1 MNPFEAGE
9 LDRAQRNQ
17 ELGLPVGV
25 RLAPIWRRVVAQM
38 VDQILVAVPVV
49 GVGLIAG
56 IRINSD
62 ISTNQLLA
70 LNASF
75 IGLAFVYEFLMV
87 ALLGRTVGKFALGTR
102 VVRVDDATHIMWS
115 SSAIRALVPLAAGA
129 IPGIGMFATL
139 AVYATASFDR
149 RQQGLH
155 DKACGS
161 IVVMHQARSA
171 ATSPRQ

>member
-1 MNPFEAGE
+1 MNPFGAGE

-17 ELGLPVGV
+17 ELGLPVSV
-25 RLAPIWRRVVAQM
+25 QLAPIWRRVLAQII
-38 VDQILVAVPVV
+38 DQILVAVPVV
-49 GVGLIAG
+49 GLGLLAG

-62 ISTNQLLA
+62 VSTNQLLA
-70 LNASF
+70 LNATY
-75 IGLAFVYEFLMV
+75 IGLAFVYEFLMI

-102 VVRVDDATHIMWS
+102 VVRVDDASDIMWS

-129 IPGIGMFATL
+129 IPGIGMFASI

-161 IVVMHQARSA
+161 IVIMNEA
-171 ATSPRQ
+171 SPAGTLG